1 MICTDGLANIG
12 VGSLEDKKDNKDGV
26 CEVEEFYKK
35 IANYA
40 KCKGVTISIITIKG
54 GDESDLETLQHVYVE
69 TGGNVNVVEPEEIT
83 KNFTNIFENP
93 VIATN
98 VTVKVKLHA
107 GMEFR
112 NEPVNNLSENNTIMT
127 RGLGNVNEDSEITF
141 EYRMKDAKVLAE
153 MPEIDLLT
161 IKEIP
166 F

>member
-1 MICTDGLANIG
+1 
-12 VGSLEDKKDNKDGV
+12 
-26 CEVEEFYKK
+26 
-35 IANYA
+35 
-40 KCKGVTISIITIKG
+40 
-54 GDESDLETLQHVYVE
+54 
-69 TGGNVNVVEPEEIT
+69 
-83 KNFTNIFENP
+83 
-93 VIATN
+93 
-98 VTVKVKLHA
+98 
-107 GMEFR
+107 MEFR